1 MMSCRW
7 DATPE
12 FQKYKACDNSEELI
26 LRIFISKAIDL
37 SKYQRVWLSFS
48 SSSANVEPILSSFSP
63 IGAILDRKIPRMT
76 DGMRTRFC
84 AEKCGRQMN
93 HFVVMSF
100 FVCLDLTLTW
110 CRLHDNLKILIL
122 SRAKVDKF
130 TKISIDNQCARLFS
144 TCV

>member
-26 LRIFISKAIDL
+26 LQISISKTIDL

-63 IGAILDRKIPRMT
+63 IGAILDRKIPRMI

-84 AEKCGRQMN
+84 AEKCGREMN

-100 FVCLDLTLTW
+100 FDCLDLTLTW

-122 SRAKVDKF
+122 SKAKVDKI
-130 TKISIDNQCARLFS
+130 TTICIEQS
-144 TCV
+144 VW